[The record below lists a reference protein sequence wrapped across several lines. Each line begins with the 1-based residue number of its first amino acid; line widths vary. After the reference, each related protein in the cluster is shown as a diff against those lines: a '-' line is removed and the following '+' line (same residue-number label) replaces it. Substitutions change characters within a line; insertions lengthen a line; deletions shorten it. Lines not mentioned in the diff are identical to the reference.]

1 MPKLEIQN
9 SKGYILNAFLEL
21 PANQKPRQYAIFG
34 HCFTCSGSFNAV
46 KNISRE
52 LTKHGFAVLRFDFTG
67 LGLSEGSFTESHFT
81 ANVKDLLDV
90 HQFMKDNYAAPSLLV
105 GHSLGG
111 AAVLVAASKIDDVKA
126 VATIGA
132 PSNIEHV
139 KKLFTYDNPDFEK
152 QNVVEVNIGGRPFT
166 IDKEFVQNFDQTD
179 LPNIVHG
186 LKKPFLILHSPQD
199 TIVGINNAQELYHEA
214 FHPKSFISLD
224 NADHLLMNPVDSAYA
239 GSVIGSWAERYF
251 PITEPKKL
259 HTEGE
264 QVVGHLDL
272 VENNFTTSI
281 QTKKHSITADEPTSV
296 GGDDFGPSPYEL
308 LNAGLAACTAMTL
321 KMYAERKKIPLEEVY
336 VYLSHSK
343 KHSDDI
349 SQETEKDGYLD
360 LIDKKLKFVG
370 DLTDIQKAKLK
381 DISSKCPVHKTLI
394 NGVVITTEII

>member
-1 MPKLEIQN
+1 MPNLQIQN
-9 SKGYILNAFLEL
+9 SKGYTLNAFLEL
-21 PANQKPRQYAIFG
+21 PANQKPKQYAIFG
-34 HCFTCSGSFNAV
+34 HCFTCSGSLSAV
-46 KNISRE
+46 KNICRE

-67 LGLSEGSFTESHFT
+67 LGLSEGTFTESHFT

-90 HQFMKDNYAAPSLLV
+90 HQFMKDNYTAPSLLV

-111 AAVLVAASKIDDVKA
+111 AAVLVAASKLEDIKA

-132 PSNIEHV
+132 PSKVEHV
-139 KKLFTYDNPDFEK
+139 KRLFTYDNADFEK
-152 QNVVEVNIGGRPFT
+152 QHLVEVNIGGRPFR
-166 IDKEFVQNFDQTD
+166 IDKVFVQDFDQTD
-179 LPNIVHG
+179 LLKIVHR
-186 LKKPFLILHSPQD
+186 LKKPYLILHSPQD
-199 TIVGINNAQELYHEA
+199 TIVGIKNAQELYQEA

-224 NADHLLMNPVDSAYA
+224 SADHLLMNPSDSTYV

-251 PITEPKKL
+251 PLPQHKKL
-259 HTEGE
+259 DTEGE

-272 VENNFTTSI
+272 IENNFTSSI
-281 QTKKHSITADEPTSV
+281 QTKKHSITSDEPTSV

-321 KMYAERKKIPLEEVY
+321 KMYAKRKKIPLEEVY

-360 LIDKKLKFVG
+360 FIDKKLKFVG